1 LRATLRSALISTSI
15 STLCPALHSAPK
27 ARARTTSPLK
37 RASACWLAALVFG
50 LASPA
55 LLAKDPQTLYMME
68 CQGCHL
74 SDGAGGLNNIPT
86 LKNNVANFPIVA
98 GGREFLVQVPG
109 VALSVLS
116 DQELADVLN
125 WMLSTFGPL
134 EATALYPPYTPAEVA
149 TLRKQPMEDIVGT
162 RAGLVARMVES
173 GLIEAP

>member
-1 LRATLRSALISTSI
+1 M
-15 STLCPALHSAPK
+15 
-27 ARARTTSPLK
+27 
-37 RASACWLAALVFG
+37 CWLAALGFG

-86 LKNNVANFPIVA
+86 LKNNVANFPVVA

-109 VALSVLS
+109 VALSTLS

-125 WMLSTFGPL
+125 WMLRQFGPL
-134 EATALYPPYTPAEVA
+134 EATTLYPPYTAAEVA
-149 TLRKQPMEDIVGT
+149 TLRKQPLEDVAST
-162 RAGLVARMVES
+162 RAGLVAQMTAS
-173 GLIEAP
+173 GTDR